1 MSSTARIPPR
11 PAWRVNIAEV
21 LLDDR
26 RSASGERPAVRFPG
40 GEWTLEDLAERVGA
54 LAGGF
59 RERGVAHGDRVALA
73 LPDAPSWVVAFL
85 ALMRVG
91 AVAALVPLSLPRE
104 RLGDVVARAQPALVI
119 SNDPGLAPH
128 LPSICPSDPDVGHG
142 RDPGPAATRGAD
154 AAYLLLTSGSTG
166 PPKWAIHRHRDIP
179 SCLGTYGRHVLRLRP
194 DDVTYSSASLAASYG
209 LGNSLY
215 FPLGAGAC
223 AWVDGMRPT
232 PSQAADACVQGGVT
246 VMFGVPTFWARLARH
261 VADGRVVREAFAEV
275 RLAVSAGEP
284 LPATVVAA
292 VRAQLGLEL
301 VDGLGSSEATNLY
314 LSNRPGQTNRGSVGH
329 VVPGF
334 EVRVCDLEDRPV
346 VAGEV
351 GQLLVRGGSIMA
363 GYLGDDAATQRVLAG
378 GWLHTGDL
386 VQRDGNGAYRFAGRI
401 GDRFKSSGL
410 WVDPHRV
417 AAVLAEHARVTEA
430 AVLGVPDRDGVA
442 RVVAVVAAADATGDL
457 EAELAVFA
465 SSRLAAQEVPRAY
478 AIVPELPT
486 APSGKVRKDEAA
498 RLAIEALTRE
508 PSGVV

>member
-1 MSSTARIPPR
+1 MSVAARIPPR
-11 PAWRVNIAEV
+11 PASRVNIAEV

-26 RSASGERPAVRFPG
+26 RSVTGERPAIRFPG
-40 GEWTLEDLAERVGA
+40 GEWTLEGLAERVGA
-54 LAGGF
+54 LAGGL

-91 AVAALVPLSLPRE
+91 AVAALVPVSLPRE
-104 RLGDVVARAQPALVI
+104 RLSDVVARARPALVI
-119 SNDPGLAPH
+119 SNDPGLAPQ
-128 LPSICPSDPDVGHG
+128 LASICPSDPGVGDG
-142 RDPGPAATRGAD
+142 RDPGPATTRGAD
-154 AAYLLLTSGSTG
+154 PAYLLLTSGSTG

-179 SCLGTYGRHVLRLRP
+179 SCLATYGRHVLRLRP
-194 DDVTYSSASLAASYG
+194 GDVTYSSASLASSYG

-223 AWVDGMRPT
+223 AWIDGARPT

-246 VMFGVPTFWARLARH
+246 AMFGVPTFWARLARH
-261 VADGRVVREAFAEV
+261 AVEGRVVREAFADV

-284 LPATVVAA
+284 LPVAVFDA
-292 VRAQLGLEL
+292 VRAQLGFQL

-314 LSNRPGQTNRGSVGH
+314 LSNRPGRVIRGSVGR

-334 EVRVCDLEDRPV
+334 EARVCDLDDQPLASR
-346 VAGEV
+346 EV
-351 GQLLVRGGSIMA
+351 GQLLVRGDSVMA
-363 GYLGDDAATQRVLAG
+363 GYLGEDAATRRALAG

-386 VQRDGNGAYRFAGRI
+386 VKREDDGVFLFVGRV
-401 GDRFKSSGL
+401 GDRFKSGGL

-417 AAVLAEHARVTEA
+417 AAVLVEHARVTEA
-430 AVLGVPDRDGVA
+430 VVFGMPDRDGVA
-442 RVVAVVAAADATGDL
+442 RVVAVVAAADDSRDL
-457 EAELAVFA
+457 EGELAVFA
-465 SSRLAAQEVPRAY
+465 SSRLAAHEVPRVY

-498 RLAIEALTRE
+498 RLGATALTRE
-508 PSGVV
+508 SNGVA